1 MPMPRSCPTRRI
13 TEFRKLLNT
22 GASLGVGGVAPYG
35 ETPTGALNDEGS
47 AEAPAETLE
56 ADEGPEDT
64 TEDAA
69 APTIVAVLGGAG
81 SGKSALC
88 ARLATE
94 VGGAYLSLNRIPEVL
109 TELDH
114 PLGIESAEMIADG
127 KVLTQKMQVA
137 LYKAAIE
144 VSDEPVYVLDGFPK
158 TLEDLEALEQQVGP
172 VAMAVHVA
180 TTAESLEKRLPGKD
194 GDDWDYFE
202 SVDRELDDD
211 AVRSRR
217 ERFYVQ
223 SGPLLGALSESGKL
237 RTVSTMPPMDVSLAQ
252 ASTMLAGIGGADCA
266 PPAPSVVL
274 ILGGVGSGKSALC
287 ARLASELGCAYLSRE
302 SLAYDLTAAG
312 HEAGIAAAD
321 MLAAGKVLPTEMAI
335 ELYVLYIINVKRYK
349 AGGPLLNSEYLTS
362 KTSVTNPNDT

>member
-1 MPMPRSCPTRRI
+1 MPRSCPTRRI

-127 KVLTQKMQVA
+127 KLLTQKMQVA

-144 VSDEPVYVLDGFPK
+144 VSDEPVYVLDGFQP
-158 TLEDLEALEQQVGP
+158 EA
-172 VAMAVHVA
+172 VAEVA
-180 TTAESLEKRLPGKD
+180 DE
-194 GDDWDYFE
+194 
-202 SVDRELDDD
+202 
-211 AVRSRR
+211 
-217 ERFYVQ
+217 
-223 SGPLLGALSESGKL
+223 
-237 RTVSTMPPMDVSLAQ
+237 
-252 ASTMLAGIGGADCA
+252 
-266 PPAPSVVL
+266 
-274 ILGGVGSGKSALC
+274 
-287 ARLASELGCAYLSRE
+287 
-302 SLAYDLTAAG
+302 
-312 HEAGIAAAD
+312 AAAEPEAVAEAPD
-321 MLAAGKVLPTEMAI
+321 DTIDGVAAEAVVDAAAEPE
-335 ELYVLYIINVKRYK
+335 
-349 AGGPLLNSEYLTS
+349 
-362 KTSVTNPNDT
+362 D